1 MDATTPGYWLFE
13 TALGTCAIAWRG
25 DTVLATSLPEMRA
38 AALRQR
44 MLRRAPGAVER
55 APEGAPERAIAE
67 VAAGIAALLDG
78 REATFEGVDLAP
90 DGLGAF
96 DRAVQARVRAIPRGA
111 TLTYGEVAAAIAAD
125 LAAGGEAADGDASA
139 NGAPQA
145 GEAAR
150 AVGRALARNPFP
162 IVVPCHRVVAA
173 GGRPGGFSADGGVAT
188 KLRILALEGAPAA
201 AQGDLFR

>member
-1 MDATTPGYWLFE
+1 MTSGYWLFE

-25 DTVLATSLPEMRA
+25 ETVLATSLPEMRVE
-38 AALRQR
+38 ALRQR
-44 MLRRAPGAVER
+44 MLRRAPAAEER
-55 APEGAPERAIAE
+55 APEGAIGE
-67 VAAGIAALLDG
+67 VAAGIAMLLDG
-78 REATFEGVDLAP
+78 REASFEGVELAQE
-90 DGLGAF
+90 GLGAF

-111 TLTYGEVAAAIAAD
+111 TLTYGEVASAIAAD
-125 LAAGGEAADGDASA
+125 IAAGES
-139 NGAPQA
+139 NGKP

-173 GGRPGGFSADGGVAT
+173 QGRPGGFSADGGVVT
-188 KLRILALEGAPAA
+188 KLKILALEGAPAA

>member
-1 MDATTPGYWLFE
+1 METGYWLFD
-13 TALGTCAIAWRG
+13 TALGTCAIAWRSG
-25 DTVLATSLPEMRA
+25 TLLATSLPEPHPG
-38 AALRQR
+38 ALRRR
-44 MLRRAPGAVER
+44 MLARAPGAAER
-55 APEGAPERAIAE
+55 PPEGPVAE
-67 VAAGIAALLDG
+67 VADRIVALLAG
-78 REATFEGVDLAP
+78 REATFDGVALAP
-90 DGLGAF
+90 EGLSAF

-111 TLTYGEVAAAIAAD
+111 TQTYGEVAAAVAA
-125 LAAGGEAADGDASA
+125 ATVGE
-139 NGAPQA
+139 PLRPP

-188 KLRILALEGAPAA
+188 KLRILALEGAAAA